1 MTEDL
6 IKRLK
11 ELEEKHRAPNGQEYQ
26 GLSLKA
32 VKTVARKFNLS
43 KKEVEITALEKGV
56 IPLRY
61 QRNIGTIGTK
71 GQIKLLKSTVAVIG
85 AGGLGGGIIELLA
98 RQGMGHI
105 IIADNDR
112 FTESTLNR
120 QLMST
125 EGDIGKYKAQI
136 AADRVRAINSSLIVT
151 SYIDTITEGN
161 VKEVLKG
168 ADVVVDG
175 LDLLPPRFMVE
186 KAARELGIPFVYGA
200 IAGFVGQAMTI
211 FPEDEG
217 LSLIYGKKQEYPQR
231 GDEVIAG
238 NPSAT
243 PTMIT
248 SWQVQEVVKILTGI
262 GKPLRNRLLYL
273 DAKEGV
279 AEVIEL
285 KSGDKNG

>member
-1 MTEDL
+1 PGSGGIMENL

-11 ELEEKHRAPNGQEYQ
+11 ELEEKHKAPNGQEYQ
-26 GLSLKA
+26 GLSLKSVGTA
-32 VKTVARKFNLS
+32 AKEFNLS
-43 KKEVEITALEKGV
+43 KKEVEIAALKNEIV
-56 IPLRY
+56 PLRY
-61 QRNIGTIGTK
+61 QRNIGTIGMK

-98 RQGMGHI
+98 RQGIGHI

-125 EGDIGKYKAQI
+125 EKDIGKYKAQI

-151 SYIDTITEGN
+151 SYTDTITEGN
-161 VKEVLKG
+161 VKEVLKS
-168 ADVVVDG
+168 ADVVADG
-175 LDLLPPRFMVE
+175 LDLLPPRFMVA
-186 KAARELGIPFVYGA
+186 KAAKELSIPFVYGA

-217 LSLIYGKKQEYPQR
+217 LSLIYGKKKEYPQR
-231 GDEVIAG
+231 GDEVTAG

-248 SWQVQEVVKILTGI
+248 SWQVQ
-262 GKPLRNRLLYL
+262 
-273 DAKEGV
+273 
-279 AEVIEL
+279 
-285 KSGDKNG
+285 

>member
-6 IKRLK
+6 TKRLK
-11 ELEEKHRAPNGQEYQ
+11 ELEEKYEAPNGSEYQ
-26 GLSLKA
+26 GLSLKSVETA
-32 VKTVARKFNLS
+32 AKEFNLS
-43 KKEVEITALEKGV
+43 KREIEIAALEKGI

-98 RQGMGHI
+98 RQGVGHI

-125 EGDIGKYKAQI
+125 EKDIGKHKAQI
-136 AADRVRAINSSLIVT
+136 AADRVRAINSASIVT
-151 SYIDTITEGN
+151 SYTDTITKGN
-161 VKEVLKG
+161 IGEVLKG

-175 LDLLPPRFMVE
+175 LDFLPPRFMVE
-186 KAARELGIPFVYGA
+186 RAARELGIPFVYGA

-211 FPEDEG
+211 FPEDAG
-217 LSLIYGKKQEYPQR
+217 LSLIYGKKEEYPQR

-285 KSGDKNG
+285 KSGGKNG

>member
-1 MTEDL
+1 M
-6 IKRLK
+6 
-11 ELEEKHRAPNGQEYQ
+11 
-26 GLSLKA
+26 
-32 VKTVARKFNLS
+32 
-43 KKEVEITALEKGV
+43 
-56 IPLRY
+56 RY
-61 QRNIGTIGTK
+61 QRNIGTIVTK

-98 RQGMGHI
+98 RQGIGHI

-125 EGDIGKYKAQI
+125 EKDIGKYKAQI
-136 AADRVRAINSSLIVT
+136 AADRVRAINSASIVT
-151 SYIDTITEGN
+151 SYTDTITKGN

-175 LDLLPPRFMVE
+175 LDFLPPRFMVE

-200 IAGFVGQAMTI
+200 IAGFVGQVMTI

-217 LSLIYGKKQEYPQR
+217 LSLIYGKKKEYPQR
-231 GDEVIAG
+231 GDEVTAG

-285 KSGDKNG
+285 KSGGKNG

>member
-1 MTEDL
+1 MSKKHTPDL
-6 IKRLK
+6 MSQVL
-11 ELEEKHRAPNGQEYQ
+11 G
-26 GLSLKA
+26 G
-32 VKTVARKFNLS
+32 S

-61 QRNIGTIGTK
+61 QRNIGTIGVK

-125 EGDIGKYKAQI
+125 EKDIGRYKAQI
-136 AADRVRAINSSLIVT
+136 AADRVRAINSSLIIT
-151 SYIDTITEGN
+151 SYTDTITEGN
-161 VKEVLKG
+161 VKEVLNG
-168 ADVVVDG
+168 AYVVVDG

-200 IAGFVGQAMTI
+200 IAGFVGQVMTI

-217 LSLIYGKKQEYPQR
+217 LSLIYGKKEEYPQR

-273 DAKEGV
+273 DAKEGL

-285 KSGDKNG
+285 KSGGKNG